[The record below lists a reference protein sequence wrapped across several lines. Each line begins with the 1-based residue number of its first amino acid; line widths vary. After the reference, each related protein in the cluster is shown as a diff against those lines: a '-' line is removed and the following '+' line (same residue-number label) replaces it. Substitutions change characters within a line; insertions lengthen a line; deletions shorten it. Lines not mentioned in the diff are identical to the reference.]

1 MLKVVEIKE
10 TLEDTEIINNIYE
23 VNNAIRS
30 IIKQTEFITELN
42 KTDYDYLNI
51 ILRRTK
57 INLNKINTILKYR
70 T

>member
-1 MLKVVEIKE
+1 MLKVLEIKE

-42 KTDYDYLNI
+42 KADYDYLNI
-51 ILRRTK
+51 ILKRTK
-57 INLNKINTILKYR
+57 INLNKVNTILKYNI
-70 T
+70 

>member
-10 TLEDTEIINNIYE
+10 NLEDTEIINNIYE

-42 KTDYDYLNI
+42 KAD
-51 ILRRTK
+51 
-57 INLNKINTILKYR
+57 
-70 T
+70 

>member
-42 KTDYDYLNI
+42 KADYDYLNI
-51 ILRRTK
+51 ILK
-57 INLNKINTILKYR
+57 SNKMC
-70 T
+70 